1 MNFKVL
7 ASLAMVLGL
16 STLSLDAHAKCGVD
30 VNKASAKD
38 LQRLRGVGPG
48 LAKNIYDCRTKQRRV
63 AKKAGRPVWN
73 FDNWSSL
80 YKVKGVDKQVCAGNV
95 KQVCFSGKLAKSCPK

>member
-7 ASLAMVLGL
+7 ALLAMVLGL
-16 STLSLDAHAKCGVD
+16 STVSLDAHAKCGVD

-38 LQRLRGVGPG
+38 LQRLRGVGPSV
-48 LAKNIYDCRTKQRRV
+48 AKNIYDFRTKQRRL